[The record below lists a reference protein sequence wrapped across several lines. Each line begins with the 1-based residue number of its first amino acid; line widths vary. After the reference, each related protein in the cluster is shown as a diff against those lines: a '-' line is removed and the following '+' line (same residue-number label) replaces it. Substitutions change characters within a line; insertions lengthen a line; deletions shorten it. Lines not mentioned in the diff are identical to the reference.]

1 MKFCLRII
9 SYLVKLLLLLGILFN
24 INISFATDY
33 VISANQTD
41 QIVMGNNDTLTVQSG
56 VTVNTSDDD
65 SVEFEGHSFSTSDTV
80 VTNAGTIIGTHDT
93 LQGQSSTNFTLNN
106 SGTIE
111 ATQSNCGRAPA
122 VHLHRANGTVT
133 IVNSGT
139 ITSGS
144 SDTIKTHDSSITLS
158 ITNSGTISGC
168 QRVLNIGQMN
178 SGVQATLT
186 NSGTISGTS
195 NVLYIYSAGTDV
207 GIGSITNS
215 GTISA
220 SNGYVTAIDNVNDVT
235 ITNTG
240 TISGTADAIKDI
252 GNNSSNGNVIVNK
265 GTISSGNSDHDIV
278 VVASDGLQSLTNDQG
293 GNDAL
298 KLEGYLPVNY
308 VFLANSTSDYGKLAV
323 DSQNGAT
330 TFSISTDSALSATT
344 YESVITGV
352 TSTRFT
358 AGTTGTVTVTNGK
371 FNWTLTETSS
381 GSTNWNLVVT
391 NFDSTAPTLS
401 SSTPADN
408 GTGVAVNANIVLTFS
423 EEVDAESG
431 NITIK
436 KTSDD
441 STIETID
448 VTGAKVSGSG
458 GTEITINPGTD
469 WDQKTEYYV
478 LIDSSAFDDAAG
490 NSYAGISSTT
500 ALSFTSIDSTDPSLS
515 SSTPADGGTDIEID
529 ANIVLTFSEAVDTES
544 GYITI
549 KKSSDDS
556 TFEAIDVTGS
566 LVSGSGSTEI
576 TINPSNDLTADFE
589 FYILI
594 DATAFDDTSGNSYA
608 GISSKTALNF
618 KTKPG
623 DVFSETVKTLTKNQ
637 STASV
642 QTMTQS
648 VTRVNSRMNYI
659 RPGSNNTFR
668 QNVRLA
674 MNFDD
679 PFANQLFDSLAQKF
693 LKPKKETKGWA
704 VWTEGNISF
713 GRVANHD
720 GNLGQDIHSDGVTVG
735 IDKKITENKTVGFA
749 INKAWQETEVGSNE
763 ANMDAS
769 AISLM
774 TYSSF
779 KLKESTYFE
788 TAIGVG
794 EMDIDLDREVT
805 SGRNKGVRKGNQLF
819 GSFTYLLEPETEN
832 EEKNL
837 NYYTRIDLGFTQLG
851 DYTET
856 GDGTAAHYNKQNVKT
871 GSMSVGFNLRKIIEI
886 ENGIM
891 TPLLKL
897 EVGKDK
903 TVNSLSEAYY
913 INDSSNTYANAIAD
927 QSSSHALLSLGLG
940 AQLNG
945 DFTINA
951 SYDHYRNS
959 NESFMNSFSINLR
972 KSF

>member
-1 MKFCLRII
+1 MFNYLNMKYFYIFIFFLII
-9 SYLVKLLLLLGILFN
+9 S
-24 INISFATDY
+24 
-33 VISANQTD
+33 
-41 QIVMGNNDTLTVQSG
+41 
-56 VTVNTSDDD
+56 
-65 SVEFEGHSFSTSDTV
+65 
-80 VTNAGTIIGTHDT
+80 TNSNHVHAED
-93 LQGQSSTNFTLNN
+93 LSST
-106 SGTIE
+106 
-111 ATQSNCGRAPA
+111 
-122 VHLHRANGTVT
+122 
-133 IVNSGT
+133 
-139 ITSGS
+139 
-144 SDTIKTHDSSITLS
+144 
-158 ITNSGTISGC
+158 
-168 QRVLNIGQMN
+168 
-178 SGVQATLT
+178 
-186 NSGTISGTS
+186 
-195 NVLYIYSAGTDV
+195 
-207 GIGSITNS
+207 
-215 GTISA
+215 
-220 SNGYVTAIDNVNDVT
+220 
-235 ITNTG
+235 
-240 TISGTADAIKDI
+240 
-252 GNNSSNGNVIVNK
+252 
-265 GTISSGNSDHDIV
+265 
-278 VVASDGLQSLTNDQG
+278 
-293 GNDAL
+293 
-298 KLEGYLPVNY
+298 
-308 VFLANSTSDYGKLAV
+308 
-323 DSQNGAT
+323 
-330 TFSISTDSALSATT
+330 
-344 YESVITGV
+344 
-352 TSTRFT
+352 
-358 AGTTGTVTVTNGK
+358 
-371 FNWTLTETSS
+371 
-381 GSTNWNLVVT
+381 
-391 NFDSTAPTLS
+391 
-401 SSTPADN
+401 TPADN
-408 GTGVAVNANIVLTFS
+408 ATQIAVNTDITLVWAGNVSTNSGNVILKKTSDDSTVESFATGSMFLISDMSGNVSAIINPSSDLDEDTEYYVLIDSSAFNNFDGISSKTTLNFKTVDNNNPSLSSSSPSDNATDLAVDANIVLTFD
-423 EEVDAESG
+423 EAVDAESG

-458 GTEITINPGTD
+458 GTQITINPGTD
-469 WDQKTEYYV
+469 WAEQTEYYV
-478 LIDSSAFDDAAG
+478 LIDASGFDDTAG

-500 ALSFTSIDSTDPSLS
+500 ALSFTTGDETNPTLS
-515 SSTPADGGTDIEID
+515 SSKPADNASKILID
-529 ANIVLTFSEAVDTES
+529 ANIVLTFSEAVDAES
-544 GYITI
+544 GNVTI

-556 TFEAIDVTGS
+556 TVEAIDVTGDKI
-566 LVSGSGSTEI
+566 SGSGTTTI
-576 TINPSNDLTADFE
+576 TINPSKDLTAGTKY
-589 FYILI
+589 YILI
-594 DATAFDDTSGNSYA
+594 DATAFDDSSGNSYA

-618 KTKPG
+618 KTKLEK
-623 DVFSETVKTLTKNQ
+623 VFSKTVKTLTKNQ
-637 STASV
+637 SRASV
-642 QTMTQS
+642 QTMAQS
-648 VTRVNSRMNYI
+648 LTRVSSRMNNI
-659 RPGSNNTFR
+659 RPMKGTTFS
-668 QNVRLA
+668 QNIRLA

-774 TYSSF
+774 TYNSF

-819 GSFTYLLEPETEN
+819 GSFTYLLESETEN

-871 GSMSVGFNLRKIIEI
+871 GSLSVGFNLRKIIEI